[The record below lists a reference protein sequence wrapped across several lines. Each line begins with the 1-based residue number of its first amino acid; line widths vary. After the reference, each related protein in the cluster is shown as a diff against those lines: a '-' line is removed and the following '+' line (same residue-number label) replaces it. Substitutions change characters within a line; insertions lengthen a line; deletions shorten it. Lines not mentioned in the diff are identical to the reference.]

1 MGYITTASFSFFEEK
16 RIDPLTIA
24 GSLTQ
29 VPKFM
34 QGITEAVAFSALS
47 FFFFVALH
55 FSFQLLGHCESQSRC
70 PVPHHPHYSV
80 YTGA

>member
-1 MGYITTASFSFFEEK
+1 MGYITTTSFSSFEEK
-16 RIDPLTIA
+16 HIDPLTIA

-47 FFFFVALH
+47 FFFFLCCFA
-55 FSFQLLGHCESQSRC
+55 FQL
-70 PVPHHPHYSV
+70 PV
-80 YTGA
+80 TGLL